1 MTLPRRHLIAAA
13 FALAP
18 GAVRAALPRLDF
30 EAKRNGSLLG
40 SHSVSFARTGADL
53 MVTIAVDYKVTLG
66 PITLYRYAL
75 RGSEAWRGETLM
87 EARFETDDDGRR
99 DFMRA
104 KRAAGG
110 LLSVEGSAS
119 GAYTAPEGSLPAS
132 HWTRRELDAP
142 MINPQNGELLRFA
155 VRDAGMSDVRTR
167 DGRTFP
173 ARRFALTGPSSL
185 DLWYDEAGA
194 WAGLQAVAKDG
205 SLITYARTQPPET

>member
-1 MTLPRRHLIAAA
+1 
-13 FALAP
+13 
-18 GAVRAALPRLDF
+18 
-30 EAKRNGSLLG
+30 
-40 SHSVSFARTGADL
+40 

-66 PITLYRYAL
+66 PITVYRYAL

-104 KRAAGG
+104 KRGAGG

-185 DLWYDEAGA
+185 DLWYDGGQGWLADHLRPDATAGDLTRYSCLGHGTA
-194 WAGLQAVAKDG
+194 TK
-205 SLITYARTQPPET
+205 PETSSFRGGIDGTCRG